1 MKKLYLA
8 GLVGASIL
16 LFYCQK
22 SAPLAYQPPVVT
34 VTSFSS
40 MLSGRATVHPGT
52 SLSFYLWSQVSGPRR
67 AMIDHPS
74 QAATSVS
81 GLVPGTY
88 VFELFATD
96 NKGATGS
103 AYDTLQVTAL

>member
-22 SAPLAYQPPVVT
+22 SAPLTYQPPVVT
-34 VTSFSS
+34 VTASSS

-52 SLSFYLWSQVSGPRR
+52 SLSYYFWSQVSGPRR
-67 AMIDHPS
+67 LTIASPREPIT
-74 QAATSVS
+74 AVS
-81 GLVPGTY
+81 GAVPGTY

-103 AYDTLQVTAL
+103 AYDTLQVAAL